1 MWRVPIDENTSRVWH
16 VPTDFNT
23 TNLTCAHAC
32 QLMFTYHVPG
42 MCLSC
47 SATDQITEVASVL
60 RQTSSQDRNS
70 TLGKLPFFTEV
81 TCYNVEMRWPL
92 QMQFLFGELSR
103 M

>member
-1 MWRVPIDENTSRVWH
+1 MPIDENTSRVWH

-60 RQTSSQDRNS
+60 RQTSYLLSDMLLRRNALAAS
-70 TLGKLPFFTEV
+70 DTI
-81 TCYNVEMRWPL
+81 
-92 QMQFLFGELSR
+92 LFGD
-103 M
+103 